1 MSIFTRSPT
10 LRGGAIIPG
19 MVVVGLDACRAGWVG
34 VVLADGRFERAVVD
48 ASAEDVVASCSPV
61 VVGIDIP
68 IGTTARGLRACDV
81 AARAFVGP
89 RRNSVFPALPTSVMD
104 AADYAEA
111 AARCVAV
118 SGRGLTKQ
126 SWALVAKTREVAA
139 LRDRLTVPV
148 YEVHPEVS
156 FRALAGEPFPWAK
169 TTWNGLALRRRLLA
183 EAGIDIPDDLGA
195 AGAAGPD
202 DVLDA
207 AVVAWSAARI
217 AAGTASSLPHPPED
231 GIAIWY

>member
-1 MSIFTRSPT
+1 ME
-10 LRGGAIIPG
+10 
-19 MVVVGLDACRAGWVG
+19 VVGLDACRSGWVG
-34 VVLADGRFERAVVD
+34 VVLEDGVFAGAVVA
-48 ASAEDVVASCSPV
+48 ASAEEAIASCSPT
-61 VVGIDIP
+61 VVGVDIP
-68 IGTTARGLRACDV
+68 IGTTAIGRRACDV
-81 AARAFVGP
+81 AARVFVGP
-89 RRNSVFPALPTSVMD
+89 RRHSVFPALPTSVMD

-118 SGRGLTKQ
+118 SGQGLSKQ
-126 SWALVAKTREVAA
+126 SWVLVAKTREVAA
-139 LRDRLTVPV
+139 LRHHVGVPV
-148 YEVHPEVS
+148 HEVHPEVS
-156 FRALAGEPFPWAK
+156 FRALAGEPLRWAK

-183 EAGIDIPDDLGA
+183 EAGIVVPDDVGA

-217 AAGTASSLPHPPED
+217 AAGTASSLPDPPED

>member
-1 MSIFTRSPT
+1 
-10 LRGGAIIPG
+10 

-34 VVLADGRFERAVVD
+34 VVLADGRFERAVVA
-48 ASAEDVVASCSPV
+48 ASADDVVASCSPV
-61 VVGIDIP
+61 AVVGVDIP
-68 IGTTARGLRACDV
+68 IGTTTLGRRECDV
-81 AARAFVGP
+81 QARAFVGP

-118 SGRGLTKQ
+118 SGRGLSKQ

-139 LRDRLTVPV
+139 LRDRLDVPV
-148 YEVHPEVS
+148 HEVHPEVS
-156 FRALAGEPFPWAK
+156 FRALAGDPLRWAK

-183 EAGIDIPDDLGA
+183 EAGITLPDDLGM

-207 AVVAWSAARI
+207 AVVAWTAARI
-217 AAGTASSLPHPPED
+217 AAGTAKPLPDPPED

>member
-1 MSIFTRSPT
+1 ME
-10 LRGGAIIPG
+10 
-19 MVVVGLDACRAGWVG
+19 VVGLDACRDGWVG
-34 VVLADGRFERAVVD
+34 VVLEDGVFARAVVT
-48 ASAEDVVASCSPV
+48 ASAEEAIGSCSPA
-61 VVGIDIP
+61 VVGVDIP
-68 IGTTARGLRACDV
+68 IGTTAIGRRACDV
-81 AARAFVGP
+81 EARAFVGP
-89 RRNSVFPALPTSVMD
+89 RRHSVFPALPTSVMD

-118 SGRGLTKQ
+118 SGRGLSKQ

-139 LRDRLTVPV
+139 LRERVGVPV

-156 FRALAGEPFPWAK
+156 FRALAGEPLRWAK
-169 TTWNGLALRRRLLA
+169 TTWNGLARRRRLLA
-183 EAGIDIPDDLGA
+183 EAGIAVPDDLGA
-195 AGAAGPD
+195 AGAAGAD

-231 GIAIWY
+231 DIAIWY